1 MSKWKTVNLEV
12 RHYEK
17 LKKLADVENK
27 SLGNKLGEAVDAYLG
42 TDNKSDVDMVKLA
55 GSVKWTNYRVAMIFN
70 WLEQTMP
77 KDVVDRVRDEI
88 DSKRNQS

>member
-12 RHYEK
+12 RHYEQ
-17 LKKLADVENK
+17 LKKLADAENK
-27 SLGNKLGEAVDAYLG
+27 SLGNKLGETVDAYLG
-42 TDNKSDVDMVKLA
+42 TDDKKQVDMVKLA

-77 KDVVDRVRDEI
+77 KEVVDRVRDEI

>member
-12 RHYEK
+12 RHYEQ
-17 LKKLADVENK
+17 LKKLAETEHK
-27 SLGNKLGEAVDAYLG
+27 SLGSKLGEVVDAYLG
-42 TDNKSDVDMVKLA
+42 TNDKKQVDMLKLA

-77 KDVVDRVRDEI
+77 KEVVDRVREEM
-88 DSKRNQS
+88 DSKRNQA

>member
-12 RHYEK
+12 RHYEQ
-17 LKKLADVENK
+17 LKKLADAENK
-27 SLGNKLGEAVDAYLG
+27 SLGSKLGEAVDAYIG
-42 TDNKSDVDMVKLA
+42 TDDKKQVDMVKLA

-77 KDVVDRVRDEI
+77 KEVVERVRDEI

>member
-12 RHYEK
+12 RHYEQ
-17 LKKLADVENK
+17 LKKLADAEHK

-42 TDNKSDVDMVKLA
+42 TDKTNQVDMVKLA
-55 GSVKWTNYRVAMIFN
+55 GSVKWTNYRVAMIYN

-77 KDVVDRVRDEI
+77 KDVVEKVRDEI

>member
-12 RHYEK
+12 RHYEQ
-17 LKKLADVENK
+17 LKKLADAENK
-27 SLGNKLGEAVDAYLG
+27 SLGNKLGEVVDAYLG
-42 TDNKSDVDMVKLA
+42 TGEKNQVDMVKLA

-77 KDVVDRVRDEI
+77 KDVVERVRDEI

>member
-12 RHYEK
+12 RHYEQ
-17 LKKLADVENK
+17 LKKLADAEHK
-27 SLGNKLGEAVDAYLG
+27 SLGNKLGEVVDAYLG
-42 TDNKSDVDMVKLA
+42 TDDKNKVDMVKLA

-70 WLEQTMP
+70 WLEQTIP
-77 KDVVDRVRDEI
+77 KEVVDRVRDEI